1 MEDSSGVDNPKAS
14 TSSGR
19 RVFGAAAK
27 THAPESRNMVKSDTF
42 YANSD
47 SEDDMEAKENTA
59 DVGNN
64 KSNDSQ
70 KDVHLDSVLPHE
82 NTEIVQ
88 DSVFKVIGLLWVLTK
103 KKRQLWA
110 IFLLSQ
116 KVLCLFIHTG
126 KNLMS

>member
-1 MEDSSGVDNPKAS
+1 MEDSSGAENPKAS

-19 RVFGAAAK
+19 RVFGAAVK

-70 KDVHLDSVLPHE
+70 KDVHPDSVLPHE

-88 DSVFKVIGLLWVLTK
+88 DSVFKVIGLWALTK
-103 KKRQLWA
+103 KKKKGLLWA
-110 IFLLSQ
+110 IFLLS
-116 KVLCLFIHTG
+116 
-126 KNLMS
+126 